1 MARDP
6 ICVGKTVERNVFSLY
21 FCGTISRCVSTGPA
35 KNRTWLQRA
44 VQRTVGMLFAR
55 RRKLGGL
62 LWAQERLPSHGR
74 GGVEPLGDRDKR
86 HIVCIEQLD
95 EFCEVRQRAAQA
107 IDLMDD
113 DQLWGY
119 GTARS
124 HRGRPGRPP
133 NIERLIGTLRRD
145 CLDHDLIFGE
155 RHLRRVLTS

>member
-44 VQRTVGMLFAR
+44 VQRSVGMLFAR

-74 GGVEPLGDRDKR
+74 GGVELLGNRYKKD
-86 HIVCIEQLD
+86 VMSVEQFNQ
-95 EFCEVRQRAAQA
+95 FCEVGQRAGQSVHL
-107 IDLMDD
+107 IDNNNI
-113 DQLWGY
+113 QL
-119 GTARS
+119 AS
-124 HRGRPGRPP
+124 
-133 NIERLIGTLRRD
+133 
-145 CLDHDLIFGE
+145 LDVG
-155 RHLRRVLTS
+155 